1 MKKGQGTG
9 DHLLACTLAT
19 PLGVR
24 NFSRRNFHRLEFPGM
39 SKSHLLLLYLEYNN
53 FFNLR
58 RKFPA
63 VKISGGE
70 NFRLQIFHRLRKFQG
85 AKILGGE
92 NSRR

>member
-39 SKSHLLLLYLEYNN
+39 SKLHLLLLYLEYND
-53 FFNLR
+53 FFQ
-58 RKFPA
+58 FA
-63 VKISGGE
+63 AKIPGGE
-70 NFRLQIFHRLRKFQG
+70 NFRRRKFSAANIPQV
-85 AKILGGE
+85 AKIPGGE
-92 NSRR
+92 NSWR